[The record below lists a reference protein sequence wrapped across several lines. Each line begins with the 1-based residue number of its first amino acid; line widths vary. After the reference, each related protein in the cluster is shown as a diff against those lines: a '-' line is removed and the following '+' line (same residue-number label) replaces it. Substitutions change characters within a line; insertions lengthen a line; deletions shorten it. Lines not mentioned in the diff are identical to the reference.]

1 MSFWEALWLV
11 VVSFAFIAYLLLLFY
26 IIGDLFRDRETS
38 GWVKAIWVVFLI
50 VLPLLT
56 SLVYLIVR
64 GKGMTQRSITEAQQ
78 VQAAEKEYIQRTA
91 GTNPAAQISE
101 AKRLLA
107 EGTITEGEFER
118 LKAKAMS

>member
-1 MSFWEALWLV
+1 MSFWEVLWLI
-11 VVSFAFIAYLLLLFY
+11 VVSFAFVAYLLLLFH
-26 IIGDLFRDRETS
+26 IIGDLFRDKHTS
-38 GWVKAIWVVFLI
+38 GWIKAIWVVLLI

-64 GKGMTQRSITEAQQ
+64 GRGMTERS
-78 VQAAEKEYIQRTA
+78 AAEAEQIEAAQKKYIQQTA
-91 GTNPAAQISE
+91 GTSPAVQIAE

-107 EGTITEGEFER
+107 EGTITESEFER